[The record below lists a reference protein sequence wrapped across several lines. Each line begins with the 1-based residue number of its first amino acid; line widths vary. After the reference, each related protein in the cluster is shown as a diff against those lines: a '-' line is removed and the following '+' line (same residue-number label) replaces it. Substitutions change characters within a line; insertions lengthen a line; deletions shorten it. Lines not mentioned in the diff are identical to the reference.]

1 MPDILYLPD
10 SAVDAALD
18 LELRELL
25 STCFTKPQD
34 AVFKERRYFAQPPAH
49 RWMIRSPEGKLVA
62 HIAVHERQIEAGA
75 WVASVGGIAEVCVHP
90 EARGQGLAKLLLDE
104 IHVTLTQRGVFFT
117 ALFGSRSIY
126 ASSGYTQP
134 GNVSIGPGSDGKWQP
149 VPELMVRPLTA
160 AAWPAGDVRMPGPA
174 F

>member
-1 MPDILYLPD
+1 MPNILYLPD
-10 SAVDAALD
+10 RDVDAALD

-34 AVFKERRYFAQPPAH
+34 VVFKERRYFTQPPAH
-49 RWMIRSPEGKLVA
+49 RWMIRSSTGKLVA
-62 HIAVHERQIEAGA
+62 HIAVHERQIAAGP

-90 EARGQGLAKLLLDE
+90 EARGQGLAKQMLDE
-104 IHVTLTQRGVFFT
+104 IHATLTQRGVFFT

-134 GNVSIGPGSDGKWQP
+134 GNVSIGPGPDGQWQP

-160 AAWPAGDVRMPGPA
+160 AVWPTGDVRMPGLA